1 MPKTYNIDIVKRA
14 YPDDTKIAKGDTVV
28 WTNKMGMNHTVTA
41 NNGEFDSGPFGQDET
56 FPHTFDTA
64 GSFAYHCNIHRD
76 MKGKVTV
83 T

>member
-1 MPKTYNIDIVKRA
+1 MAKTYNIDIVKRA

-28 WTNKMGMNHTVTA
+28 WTNKMGMDHTVTA
-41 NNGEFDSGPFGQDET
+41 DNGEFDSGAFGEDAT
-56 FPHTFDTA
+56 FSQTFNTA
-64 GSFAYHCNIHRD
+64 GSFPYHCEIHTS